1 MDTNVFRYVL
11 EVDKCKNITLA
22 AKHLFISQPALT
34 KQLSKLE
41 KELGFQLFDRAH
53 TPITTTPQG
62 ELFLDFAR
70 RYQEL
75 EQDFQNDIALSRH
88 TPAVPVRIATTHRGG
103 GYAGIHTAAFMAAYP
118 NICLEYLDTS
128 ARKCEELL
136 EEEQVDLAIYTDPI
150 LSSKLEYMPLEEDPL
165 VFVIPQSSPLLA
177 GLDLSGNSLEHPVEI
192 ESRRFRDPSLRYILA
207 TPGQGLYYAENAF
220 FKKYRVT
227 PLDPLRVEYVDTRY
241 SVVQS
246 GCGIALFPHTTV
258 IQHSH
263 GNSQPPL
270 YGIPKGDA
278 LYRLHHHCPEKGP
291 HPLPRCR
298 SRLAFYGEPAAGSQ
312 SPFGIHSITIPHCPN
327 RADVFPARFVSFESV
342 LAFSRD
348 SKWLSAWRKRGIE
361 EVLHNSFSTSYNA
374 IVRFASK

>member
-118 NICLEYLDTS
+118 NIFLEYLDTS

-177 GLDLSGNSLEHPVEI
+177 GLDLSGNSFWSTPWRSSPGASATPRCGTFLPPPGRGCITRRMLSSKNIVSLHWTLSGWNTSIPATRSCRAVAA
-192 ESRRFRDPSLRYILA
+192 SHCSRTPRSSSTLMATANRRFMASRKVTLYTATSSLPGKRAAPS
-207 TPGQGLYYAENAF
+207 PPMQ
-220 FKKYRVT
+220 K
-227 PLDPLRVEYVDTRY
+227 P
-241 SVVQS
+241 S
-246 GCGIALFPHTTV
+246 G
-258 IQHSH
+258 
-263 GNSQPPL
+263 
-270 YGIPKGDA
+270 
-278 LYRLHHHCPEKGP
+278 
-291 HPLPRCR
+291 
-298 SRLAFYGEPAAGSQ
+298 
-312 SPFGIHSITIPHCPN
+312 
-327 RADVFPARFVSFESV
+327 V
-342 LAFSRD
+342 L
-348 SKWLSAWRKRGIE
+348 W
-361 EVLHNSFSTSYNA
+361 
-374 IVRFASK
+374 

>member
-177 GLDLSGNSLEHPVEI
+177 SPAILWSTPWRSSPGASATPRCGTFLPPPGRGCITRRMLSSKNIVSLHWTLSGWNTSIPATRSCRAVAASHCSRTPRSSSTLMATAN
-192 ESRRFRDPSLRYILA
+192 RRFMASRKVTLYTATSSLPGKRAAPS
-207 TPGQGLYYAENAF
+207 PPMQ
-220 FKKYRVT
+220 K
-227 PLDPLRVEYVDTRY
+227 P
-241 SVVQS
+241 S
-246 GCGIALFPHTTV
+246 G
-258 IQHSH
+258 
-263 GNSQPPL
+263 
-270 YGIPKGDA
+270 
-278 LYRLHHHCPEKGP
+278 
-291 HPLPRCR
+291 
-298 SRLAFYGEPAAGSQ
+298 
-312 SPFGIHSITIPHCPN
+312 
-327 RADVFPARFVSFESV
+327 V
-342 LAFSRD
+342 L
-348 SKWLSAWRKRGIE
+348 W
-361 EVLHNSFSTSYNA
+361 
-374 IVRFASK
+374 

>member
-150 LSSKLEYMPLEEDPL
+150 LSSKLEYMSFPLMITVGIGTNLSDYAK
-165 VFVIPQSSPLLA
+165 VFTNPAYILIIAATVIGAMIGTFLMGKLFGFYPVEGMLTA
-177 GLDLSGNSLEHPVEI
+177 GLCMANGGGSGDVQCLGAAHRMELMSYAQI
-192 ESRRFRDPSLRYILA
+192 SSRIGGAIMLVVAS
-207 TPGQGLYYAENAF
+207 F
-220 FKKYRVT
+220 F
-227 PLDPLRVEYVDTRY
+227 
-241 SVVQS
+241 
-246 GCGIALFPHTTV
+246 
-258 IQHSH
+258 
-263 GNSQPPL
+263 
-270 YGIPKGDA
+270 
-278 LYRLHHHCPEKGP
+278 
-291 HPLPRCR
+291 
-298 SRLAFYGEPAAGSQ
+298 
-312 SPFGIHSITIPHCPN
+312 FGK
-327 RADVFPARFVSFESV
+327 F
-342 LAFSRD
+342 L
-348 SKWLSAWRKRGIE
+348 
-361 EVLHNSFSTSYNA
+361 
-374 IVRFASK
+374 

>member
-1 MDTNVFRYVL
+1 
-11 EVDKCKNITLA
+11 
-22 AKHLFISQPALT
+22 
-34 KQLSKLE
+34 
-41 KELGFQLFDRAH
+41 
-53 TPITTTPQG
+53 
-62 ELFLDFAR
+62 
-70 RYQEL
+70 
-75 EQDFQNDIALSRH
+75 
-88 TPAVPVRIATTHRGG
+88 
-103 GYAGIHTAAFMAAYP
+103 MAAYP

-263 GNSQPPL
+263 DNSQPPL

-278 LYRLHHHCPEKGP
+278 LYRYIIIARKKGRTLSPDAEAVWRFMVNQRLEANHH
-291 HPLPRCR
+291 L
-298 SRLAFYGEPAAGSQ
+298 
-312 SPFGIHSITIPHCPN
+312 
-327 RADVFPARFVSFESV
+327 ES
-342 LAFSRD
+342 
-348 SKWLSAWRKRGIE
+348 
-361 EVLHNSFSTSYNA
+361 TP
-374 IVRFASK
+374 

>member
-177 GLDLSGNSLEHPVEI
+177 GLDLSGILWSTPWRSSPGASATPRCGTFLPPPGRGCITRRMLSSKNIVSLHWTLSGWNTSIPATRSCRAVAA
-192 ESRRFRDPSLRYILA
+192 SHCSRTPRSSSTLMATANRRFMASRKVTLYTATSSLPGKRAAPS
-207 TPGQGLYYAENAF
+207 PPMQ
-220 FKKYRVT
+220 K
-227 PLDPLRVEYVDTRY
+227 P
-241 SVVQS
+241 S
-246 GCGIALFPHTTV
+246 G
-258 IQHSH
+258 
-263 GNSQPPL
+263 
-270 YGIPKGDA
+270 
-278 LYRLHHHCPEKGP
+278 
-291 HPLPRCR
+291 
-298 SRLAFYGEPAAGSQ
+298 
-312 SPFGIHSITIPHCPN
+312 
-327 RADVFPARFVSFESV
+327 V
-342 LAFSRD
+342 L
-348 SKWLSAWRKRGIE
+348 W
-361 EVLHNSFSTSYNA
+361 
-374 IVRFASK
+374 

>member
-278 LYRLHHHCPEKGP
+278 LYRYIIIAPKKGRTLSPDAEAVWRFMVNQRLEANHH
-291 HPLPRCR
+291 L
-298 SRLAFYGEPAAGSQ
+298 
-312 SPFGIHSITIPHCPN
+312 
-327 RADVFPARFVSFESV
+327 ES
-342 LAFSRD
+342 
-348 SKWLSAWRKRGIE
+348 
-361 EVLHNSFSTSYNA
+361 TP
-374 IVRFASK
+374 

>member
-118 NICLEYLDTS
+118 NICLEYLVRRRH
-128 ARKCEELL
+128 ALRLPCGRCLQYL
-136 EEEQVDLAIYTDPI
+136 
-150 LSSKLEYMPLEEDPL
+150 
-165 VFVIPQSSPLLA
+165 QS
-177 GLDLSGNSLEHPVEI
+177 H
-192 ESRRFRDPSLRYILA
+192 R
-207 TPGQGLYYAENAF
+207 
-220 FKKYRVT
+220 
-227 PLDPLRVEYVDTRY
+227 
-241 SVVQS
+241 
-246 GCGIALFPHTTV
+246 
-258 IQHSH
+258 
-263 GNSQPPL
+263 
-270 YGIPKGDA
+270 
-278 LYRLHHHCPEKGP
+278 
-291 HPLPRCR
+291 
-298 SRLAFYGEPAAGSQ
+298 
-312 SPFGIHSITIPHCPN
+312 
-327 RADVFPARFVSFESV
+327 
-342 LAFSRD
+342 
-348 SKWLSAWRKRGIE
+348 
-361 EVLHNSFSTSYNA
+361 
-374 IVRFASK
+374 

>member
-177 GLDLSGNSLEHPVEI
+177 GLDLSGNSLSTPWRSSPGASATPRCGTFLPPPGRGCITRRMLSSKNIVSLHWTLSGWNTSIPATRSCRAVAA
-192 ESRRFRDPSLRYILA
+192 SHCSRTPRSSSTLMATANRRFMASRKVTLYAATSSLPGKRAAPS
-207 TPGQGLYYAENAF
+207 PPMQ
-220 FKKYRVT
+220 K
-227 PLDPLRVEYVDTRY
+227 P
-241 SVVQS
+241 S
-246 GCGIALFPHTTV
+246 G
-258 IQHSH
+258 
-263 GNSQPPL
+263 
-270 YGIPKGDA
+270 
-278 LYRLHHHCPEKGP
+278 
-291 HPLPRCR
+291 
-298 SRLAFYGEPAAGSQ
+298 
-312 SPFGIHSITIPHCPN
+312 
-327 RADVFPARFVSFESV
+327 V
-342 LAFSRD
+342 L
-348 SKWLSAWRKRGIE
+348 W
-361 EVLHNSFSTSYNA
+361 
-374 IVRFASK
+374 

>member
-177 GLDLSGNSLEHPVEI
+177 GLDLSGWNTSIPATRSCRAVAASHCSRTPRSSSTLMATAN
-192 ESRRFRDPSLRYILA
+192 RRFMASRKVTLYTATSSLPGKRAAPS
-207 TPGQGLYYAENAF
+207 PPMQ
-220 FKKYRVT
+220 K
-227 PLDPLRVEYVDTRY
+227 P
-241 SVVQS
+241 S
-246 GCGIALFPHTTV
+246 G
-258 IQHSH
+258 
-263 GNSQPPL
+263 
-270 YGIPKGDA
+270 
-278 LYRLHHHCPEKGP
+278 
-291 HPLPRCR
+291 
-298 SRLAFYGEPAAGSQ
+298 
-312 SPFGIHSITIPHCPN
+312 
-327 RADVFPARFVSFESV
+327 V
-342 LAFSRD
+342 L
-348 SKWLSAWRKRGIE
+348 W
-361 EVLHNSFSTSYNA
+361 
-374 IVRFASK
+374 

>member
-118 NICLEYLDTS
+118 TS
-128 ARKCEELL
+128 AWNIWTR
-136 EEEQVDLAIYTDPI
+136 A
-150 LSSKLEYMPLEEDPL
+150 
-165 VFVIPQSSPLLA
+165 
-177 GLDLSGNSLEHPVEI
+177 PVNARNCWKK
-192 ESRRFRDPSLRYILA
+192 SR
-207 TPGQGLYYAENAF
+207 
-220 FKKYRVT
+220 
-227 PLDPLRVEYVDTRY
+227 
-241 SVVQS
+241 
-246 GCGIALFPHTTV
+246 
-258 IQHSH
+258 
-263 GNSQPPL
+263 
-270 YGIPKGDA
+270 
-278 LYRLHHHCPEKGP
+278 
-291 HPLPRCR
+291 
-298 SRLAFYGEPAAGSQ
+298 
-312 SPFGIHSITIPHCPN
+312 
-327 RADVFPARFVSFESV
+327 
-342 LAFSRD
+342 
-348 SKWLSAWRKRGIE
+348 
-361 EVLHNSFSTSYNA
+361 
-374 IVRFASK
+374 

>member
-165 VFVIPQSSPLLA
+165 VLSRKALPFWLGWTSPAILWSTPWRSSPGASATPRCGTFLPPPGRGCITRRMLSSKNIVS
-177 GLDLSGNSLEHPVEI
+177 LHWTLSGWNTSIPATRSCRAVAASHCSRTPRSSSTLMATAN
-192 ESRRFRDPSLRYILA
+192 RRFMASRKVTLYTATSSLPGKRAAPS
-207 TPGQGLYYAENAF
+207 PPMQ
-220 FKKYRVT
+220 K
-227 PLDPLRVEYVDTRY
+227 P
-241 SVVQS
+241 S
-246 GCGIALFPHTTV
+246 G
-258 IQHSH
+258 
-263 GNSQPPL
+263 
-270 YGIPKGDA
+270 
-278 LYRLHHHCPEKGP
+278 
-291 HPLPRCR
+291 
-298 SRLAFYGEPAAGSQ
+298 
-312 SPFGIHSITIPHCPN
+312 
-327 RADVFPARFVSFESV
+327 V
-342 LAFSRD
+342 L
-348 SKWLSAWRKRGIE
+348 W
-361 EVLHNSFSTSYNA
+361 
-374 IVRFASK
+374 

>member
-165 VFVIPQSSPLLA
+165 VFVIPQSSPSGWA
-177 GLDLSGNSLEHPVEI
+177 GPLRQFFGAPRGDTQ
-192 ESRRFRDPSLRYILA
+192 SRRFRDPSLRYILA

-227 PLDPLRVEYVDTRY
+227 PLDPLPGGIRRY
-241 SVVQS
+241 
-246 GCGIALFPHTTV
+246 
-258 IQHSH
+258 
-263 GNSQPPL
+263 PL
-270 YGIPKGDA
+270 LGRA
-278 LYRLHHHCPEKGP
+278 ERLRHRIVPAHH
-291 HPLPRCR
+291 
-298 SRLAFYGEPAAGSQ
+298 A
-312 SPFGIHSITIPHCPN
+312 
-327 RADVFPARFVSFESV
+327 
-342 LAFSRD
+342 
-348 SKWLSAWRKRGIE
+348 
-361 EVLHNSFSTSYNA
+361 
-374 IVRFASK
+374 